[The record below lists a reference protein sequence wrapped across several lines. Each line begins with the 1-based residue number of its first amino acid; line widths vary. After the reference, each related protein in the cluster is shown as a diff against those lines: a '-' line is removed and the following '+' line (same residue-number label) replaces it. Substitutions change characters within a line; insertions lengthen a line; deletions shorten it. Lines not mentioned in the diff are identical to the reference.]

1 MVIYKDKQSSDWSGT
16 ELKAVLVLSAV
27 MLASACG
34 SGPTRDAEA
43 ATVPEK
49 TAGGITM
56 PIVKAADAAN
66 VCYIEPT
73 EELKAK
79 LTPEQFAVLV
89 ESATEPPFRNAY
101 WDNHEQGIYVDAI
114 DGVPLFASAEKF
126 DSGTG
131 WPSFWAPIDPDKIM
145 LVEDVAYGMRRI
157 EVRSKA
163 SGGHL
168 GHLFDDGPNP
178 TGLRYCINSAS
189 LRFIPREKLAA
200 EGYAELASLFTQK

>member
-1 MVIYKDKQSSDWSGT
+1 
-16 ELKAVLVLSAV
+16 
-27 MLASACG
+27 
-34 SGPTRDAEA
+34 
-43 ATVPEK
+43 
-49 TAGGITM
+49 M

-73 EELKAK
+73 EELKAR

-131 WPSFWAPIDPDKIM
+131 WPSFWAPIDPGKIV
-145 LVEDVAYGMRRI
+145 LVEDFAFGMRRI

-189 LRFIPREKLAA
+189 LRFIPRDKLAA
-200 EGYAELASLFTQK
+200 EGYGELESLFLKN

>member
-1 MVIYKDKQSSDWSGT
+1 MVIYDATRTIQRSAH
-16 ELKAVLVLSAV
+16 KAVLAV
-27 MLASACG
+27 AILTLASCG
-34 SGPTRDAEA
+34 SGQVRGSDAA
-43 ATVPEK
+43 ATVETQP
-49 TAGGITM
+49 GGIAM

-73 EELKAK
+73 AELKAR
-79 LTPEQFAVLV
+79 LSPEQYAVLV

-114 DGVPLFASAEKF
+114 DGVPLFASSVKF

-131 WPSFWAPIDPDKIM
+131 WPSFWAPIDPARIL
-145 LVEDVAYGMRRI
+145 LVEDTALGMRRI

-168 GHLFDDGPNP
+168 GHLFDDGPDP

-189 LRFIPREKLAA
+189 LRFIPLDRLEA
-200 EGYAELASLFTQK
+200 EGYGSLSSLFPDR